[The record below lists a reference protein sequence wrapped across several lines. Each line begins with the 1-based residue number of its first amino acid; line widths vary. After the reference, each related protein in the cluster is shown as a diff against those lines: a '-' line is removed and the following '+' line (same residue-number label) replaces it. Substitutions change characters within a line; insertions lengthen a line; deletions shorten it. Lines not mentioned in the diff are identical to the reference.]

1 MNIFV
6 KTIVIVSLAIMSV
19 ATVTQT
25 AKAEELDR
33 SVKMFVRG
41 ALFCNTQ
48 EELEI
53 VLTGISMTGGKYA
66 ADMPE
71 NCGKFT
77 PRTAIPMTVT
87 PVSVYETPMAFTVI
101 AKFVF
106 EPNGWTQYGWVK
118 YQLKPD
124 YVPPVQDEAL

>member
-1 MNIFV
+1 MNVFIKMV
-6 KTIVIVSLAIMSV
+6 VTASVLLAGI
-19 ATVTQT
+19 TTY
-25 AKAEELDR
+25 AKAEELDAP
-33 SVKMFVRG
+33 VKMFVRG

-53 VLTGISMTGGKYA
+53 VLTGISVTGGTYA
-66 ADMPE
+66 SDMPE
-71 NCGKFT
+71 NCGKFS
-77 PRTAIPMTVT
+77 PRTPIPMTVT